1 MKNGRK
7 LQKNNGARRTLRISP
22 GVPVNKAL
30 GGFSG
35 ITEMDYMPRKRVIHT
50 TLGDLIAALT
60 EEAFVV
66 AEDENEVNALVA
78 DMLSDLL
85 NHSGVWH

>member
-1 MKNGRK
+1 MKNGRN
-7 LQKNNGARRTLRISP
+7 LQKNNGARRTLTISP
-22 GVPVNKAL
+22 GVPVDNAP
-30 GGFSG
+30 GAFSG
-35 ITEMDYMPRKRVIHT
+35 STEMDYLPRKRVIHT
-50 TLGDLIAALT
+50 TLGALIAALT

-85 NHSGVWH
+85 SHSGTWH

>member
-1 MKNGRK
+1 MKNGRN
-7 LQKNNGARRTLRISP
+7 LQKNNGARRTLTISP
-22 GVPVNKAL
+22 GVPVDKAP
-30 GGFSG
+30 GAFSG
-35 ITEMDYMPRKRVIHT
+35 NTEMDYLPRKRVIHT
-50 TLGDLIAALT
+50 TLGALIAALT

-85 NHSGVWH
+85 SHSGTWH

>member
-1 MKNGRK
+1 MKNGRN
-7 LQKNNGARRTLRISP
+7 LQKNNEARRTLTISP
-22 GVPVNKAL
+22 GVPVDKAP
-30 GGFSG
+30 GAFSG
-35 ITEMDYMPRKRVIHT
+35 NTEMDYLPRKRVIHT

-78 DMLSDLL
+78 DILSDLL
-85 NHSGVWH
+85 SHSGTWH